1 VPFYR
6 ICDVTLLNFNL
17 HFGYLRVRRVI
28 ALLYSCGRA
37 TNKLCVS
44 EGGKET
50 NPVAADVFDL
60 YFTYREIISE

>member
-6 ICDVTLLNFNL
+6 ICDVTLLNYNL
-17 HFGYLRVRRVI
+17 HFGYLKESVV
-28 ALLYSCGRA
+28 LLYSCGRA